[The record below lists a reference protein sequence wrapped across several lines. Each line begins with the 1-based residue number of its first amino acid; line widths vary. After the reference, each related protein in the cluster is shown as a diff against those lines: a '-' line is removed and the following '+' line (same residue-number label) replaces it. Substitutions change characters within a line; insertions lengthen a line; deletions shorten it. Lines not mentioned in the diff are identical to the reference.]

1 MQCLYR
7 NRDDLLSLQPT
18 KTSAEQSGQPQR
30 RQEQE
35 KDEPWC
41 KCDRN
46 CDDSNFFVQDLVS
59 GQQSN
64 NNFNFI
70 IMLRNKKGT
79 LRFTKIMCVRFADFR
94 LQRSRNWFLGANLQ
108 YGINNYPKMQLRR
121 NVLFRFEDLLGEH
134 GIWDII
140 EKRFLTRRLPV
151 GVPCSVYRQHGWPL
165 SRLQFIEFH
174 RIYILFHLAICQ
186 VVLRCRASA
195 YSLKERHPSAFKL
208 SSI

>member
-64 NNFNFI
+64 NNNNFNFI
-70 IMLRNKKGT
+70 IMLRSKKGT
-79 LRFTKIMCVRFADFR
+79 LRFMYKNHNVCVRFADF
-94 LQRSRNWFLGANLQ
+94 LSQRSRNWFLGANLQ

-140 EKRFLTRRLPV
+140 EKRFLTRLLPV
-151 GVPCSVYRQHGWPL
+151 GGSLQRISAARLASSSAAVYWVSPNLYTFSLGDLSNCS
-165 SRLQFIEFH
+165 
-174 RIYILFHLAICQ
+174 
-186 VVLRCRASA
+186 
-195 YSLKERHPSAFKL
+195 SLPSECIQLEGAPSQL
-208 SSI
+208 L